1 MVPNTYDVIT
11 YDAPVNVEEEEGE
24 DEDEEEE
31 EEEDKKKKFPVA
43 ETMFGCVDDLA
54 AGTRTHKSHA
64 FSMIP
69 NQIERNGSLDVGN
82 SRIFETFH
90 RRLQKACTRSSNNAN
105 LGLVERQVIRN
116 VFASMLFQEPRT
128 LLVADA
134 RNS

>member
-31 EEEDKKKKFPVA
+31 EEEDQKKKLPVA
-43 ETMFGCVDDLA
+43 ETMFVCVDDLA

-69 NQIERNGSLDVGN
+69 NQIRRNGSLDVGS

-90 RRLQKACTRSSNNAN
+90 RRLEKTCTRSSNNAN
-105 LGLVERQVIRN
+105 LG
-116 VFASMLFQEPRT
+116 
-128 LLVADA
+128 
-134 RNS
+134 